1 MGKYLGIIIGAI
13 IVLLG
18 IKGIWC
24 WWGDFLTVLRG
35 SIPAMFILGGAI
47 AVIAGISE
55 IKDETASKK
64 EEKK

>member
-1 MGKYLGIIIGAI
+1 MGKYLGVIIGAI

-24 WWGDFLTVLRG
+24 WWGDFLTVLKG
-35 SIPAMFILGGAI
+35 SLPAMFILGGAI

-55 IKDETASKK
+55 IRDEASSKK
-64 EEKK
+64 QEKK

>member
-1 MGKYLGIIIGAI
+1 MGKYLGVIIGAI

-24 WWGDFLTVLRG
+24 WWGDFLTLLRG

-47 AVIAGISE
+47 AVIAGVSE
-55 IKDETASKK
+55 IKDEISSKK